1 MNIYGANVFQNMV
14 QGCARDVMAHHI
26 LAIDDTGYDIVLH
39 VHDEVVVE
47 VDEKDA
53 EKAKEDIVN
62 IMSEPP
68 PWLEGCPLDS
78 KAEILTRYA
87 K

>member
-26 LAIDDTGYDIVLH
+26 RSIDDIGNIVLH

-47 VDEKDA
+47 VDEEDA
-53 EKAKEDIVN
+53 EQAKEN
-62 IMSEPP
+62 ITYIMGKAPS
-68 PWLEGCPLDS
+68 WLEGCPLDS
-78 KAEILTRYA
+78 DALISKQYT

>member
-26 LAIDDTGYDIVLH
+26 NAVCSSGYDIVLH

-47 VDEKDA
+47 VAEEDA
-53 EKAKEDIVN
+53 VQAQEDITS
-62 IMSEPP
+62 IMSTAPS
-68 PWLEGCPLDS
+68 WLEGCPLDS
-78 KAEILTRYA
+78 DALITKQYM

>member
-26 LAIDDTGYDIVLH
+26 TLVDKAGYNIVLH
-39 VHDEVVVE
+39 VHDELVVE
-47 VDEKDA
+47 VGEDEA
-53 EKAKEDIVN
+53 QQALEDITG
-62 IMSEPP
+62 IMNTAPY
-68 PWLEGCPLDS
+68 WLEGCPLDS
-78 KAEILTRYA
+78 EALISKQYT

>member
-14 QGCARDVMAHHI
+14 QGCARDVMAQNI
-26 LAIDDTGYDIVLH
+26 YDISDAGYDIVLH

-47 VDEKDA
+47 VDEDDA
-53 EKAKEDIVN
+53 ETAKEDIMN
-62 IMSEPP
+62 IMGKAPQ
-68 PWLEGCPLDS
+68 WLEGFPLDCEALIS
-78 KAEILTRYA
+78 NKYT